1 MDIESIECGACLV
14 FLALVI
20 ISPFEMLLFWGMLHY
35 KNSTH
40 TILCGL
46 FFHCNPICWK
56 LHILPCWACEIPM
69 GRTTPDH
76 DVGYISYIML
86 YPTLF
91 PWYPHQLISNCS
103 IKLYYGLLSR
113 SIGHLLRFSESLLF
127 IPPVIYIQ
135 HLGNSDGNNCS
146 LSTALKIQQ
155 IQVWCRPPKWQC
167 SYNEG
172 FKPSNWPK
180 QVSLIYT

>member
-1 MDIESIECGACLV
+1 VRWWEYLFRDPFSCGFAQNRAAPNIQSLSSLCRWILSQLSV
-14 FLALVI
+14 VRVWFFSVCHHL
-20 ISPFEMLLFWGMLHY
+20 PFEMLLFWGMLHY

-56 LHILPCWACEIPM
+56 FRILPCWACEIPM

-113 SIGHLLRFSESLLF
+113 LLWGHLLRFAESLLF
-127 IPPVIYIQ
+127 IPPVICIQ

-146 LSTALKIQQ
+146 L
-155 IQVWCRPPKWQC
+155 
-167 SYNEG
+167 
-172 FKPSNWPK
+172 
-180 QVSLIYT
+180 